1 MYIDKTKTDGTLV
14 SAMDTISHRKEA
26 PPMERGIYFDGWF
39 KHNHCYHPSLPIR
52 SAQMLE
58 DLERY
63 HGTVLTWAGLGG
75 GSISLPYLHHEAFGP
90 VDPRMQVYGY
100 MNDSEFIAECNK
112 RGIRLFGI
120 VFEVQGWEYPVVM
133 SEDGKIIRMNKRAEE
148 VEGHD
153 WYGLR
158 EFSQDKWPDA
168 FPTSLKDYYPDGIRD
183 EDGNLVTDLWEYCAI
198 RDMHGNPIHAQWVEV
213 KNHEETCYQMCR
225 NNAVWRE
232 YMKKIIM
239 LMIDAGVPGV
249 QLDECELPMT
259 AISSGGCFC
268 DSCMKQFNQYLKERK
283 AAGLLGP
290 EWDGI
295 DLDTFHY
302 GEYLKSAGSS
312 YPEGAPFYRDY
323 WEFQVRNVRKYFGE
337 MADFIRQYGM
347 EKYGRKIEVSGNFY
361 NMQPAYYPI
370 ENKVD
375 IVVTEMDHTLFRQPY
390 YYRFCAGFAP
400 GKPVII
406 AENPYGGIIPK
417 LLTMLDKGK
426 GYDLYRIFL
435 LEASVYGCNMS
446 IPYGG
451 WLGNTIKDCFWAP
464 RELTASVQDFLYN
477 NENLYPRTRSKG
489 AAVLYSYGSYYWRDS
504 NKGSGANGMQDSYD
518 NLMDAT
524 SVAWVDPDLK
534 PVPFWDVIRAMSDRN
549 AQYDTIML
557 PDGDFRP
564 DDFTAERLA
573 GYPLVI
579 VPDDYVLTENQQS
592 ILLDYAKNGGKVL
605 VAGRLAE
612 GTSLLENLLATGN
625 AVHVPIE
632 AADTSYM
639 DAFMS
644 AFEALYSPIAPAAC
658 GDERVGIQRFD
669 DENSTYV
676 HILNYQYN
684 ADADCIDPIPELTVQ
699 VKDAAG
705 KQLQVIVPEGMP
717 QPEYD
722 ISQDKGDAIILLKN
736 AGLYTVLHFS

>member
-1 MYIDKTKTDGTLV
+1 
-14 SAMDTISHRKEA
+14 
-26 PPMERGIYFDGWF
+26 MERGIYFDGWF

-52 SAQMLE
+52 STQMLE

-75 GSISLPYLHHEAFGP
+75 GSISLPFLHHEAFGP
-90 VDPRMQVYGY
+90 VDPRMQIYGY

-183 EDGNLVTDLWEYCAI
+183 EAGNRIDDLWEYCAI
-198 RDMHGNPIHAQWVEV
+198 RDMHGNAIHAQWVEV
-213 KNHEETCYQMCR
+213 KNHEEACYQMCR

-232 YMKKIIM
+232 YLKKIIM
-239 LMIDAGVPGV
+239 MMIDAGVPGV

-268 DSCMKQFNQYLKERK
+268 DSCMKQFTEYLRERK

-302 GEYLKSAGSS
+302 GEYLKKTGSTF
-312 YPEGAPFYRDY
+312 PEGAPFYRDY

-337 MADFIRQYGM
+337 LADFIRQYGM

-390 YYRFCAGFAP
+390 YYRFCAGFSP

-417 LLTMLDKGK
+417 LLTMLDEGK
-426 GYDLYRIFL
+426 GYDLYRVFL

-451 WLGNTIKDCFWAP
+451 WMGNTIKDSFWAP

-549 AQYDTIML
+549 AQYDTLML

-564 DDFTAERLA
+564 DDFTADRLT

-579 VPDDYVLTENQQS
+579 VPDAYVLTENQQN
-592 ILLDYAKNGGKVL
+592 ILLSYAKNGGKVL

-612 GTSLLENLLATGN
+612 GTNLRESLLATGN
-625 AVHVPIE
+625 AVYVPIE

-639 DAFMS
+639 DAFLS

-658 GDERVGIQRFD
+658 GDERVGLQRFD
-669 DENSTYV
+669 DENGIYV

-684 ADADCIDPIPELTVQ
+684 AETDCIDPIPELAVR

-705 KQLQVIVPEGMP
+705 KQLKVIVPEGMP

-722 ISQDKGDAIILLKN
+722 ISQDEGDAIILLKN

>member
-1 MYIDKTKTDGTLV
+1 
-14 SAMDTISHRKEA
+14 
-26 PPMERGIYFDGWF
+26 MERGIYFDGWF

-52 SAQMLE
+52 SQQMLE
-58 DLERY
+58 DLQRY

-90 VDPRMQVYGY
+90 VDPRMQVYGF

-112 RGIRLFGI
+112 RGIKLFGI

-133 SEDGKIIRMNKRAEE
+133 SEDGKIVRMNKRAEE
-148 VEGHD
+148 IEGHD

-158 EFSQDKWPDA
+158 EFSQNKWPDA

-183 EDGNLVTDLWEYCAI
+183 GEGNLITDLWEYCAT
-198 RDMHGNPIHAQWVEV
+198 RDMHGNPIHAQWVEI
-213 KNHEETCYQMCR
+213 KDHKEACYQMCR

-232 YMKKIIM
+232 YLKKIIM

-268 DSCMKQFNQYLKERK
+268 DSCMKLFTQYLQERR

-302 GEYLKSAGSS
+302 GEYLKKTGST

-323 WEFQVRNVRKYFGE
+323 WEFQVRHVRKYFGE
-337 MADFIRQYGM
+337 LADFIRQYGR
-347 EKYGRKIEVSGNFY
+347 EKYGRDIQVSGNFY

-417 LLTMLDKGK
+417 LLTMLDQGK

-451 WLGNTIKDCFWAP
+451 WMGNTIKDSFWAP
-464 RELTASVQDFLYN
+464 RELTAGVQDFLYE
-477 NENLYPRTRSKG
+477 NERLYPRTRSKG

-524 SVAWVDPDLK
+524 AATWVDPDLK

-549 AQYDTIML
+549 AQYDTLML
-557 PDGDFRP
+557 PDGDFRA
-564 DDFTAERLA
+564 DDFTADRLS
-573 GYPLVI
+573 GYPMVI
-579 VPDDYVLTENQQS
+579 VPDDDVLTENQQR
-592 ILLDYAKNGGKVL
+592 ILLDYARAGGKVL
-605 VAGRLAE
+605 VVGRLAE
-612 GTSLLENLLATGN
+612 GTSLLGDLLATGN
-625 AVHVPIE
+625 AVHVPIDP
-632 AADTSYM
+632 ADTSYM
-639 DAFMS
+639 DAFLT
-644 AFEALYSPIAPAAC
+644 AFEAMYAPIAPAVC
-658 GDERVGIQRFD
+658 EDERVGIQRFD
-669 DENSTYV
+669 DENGTYV

-684 ADADCIDPIPELTVQ
+684 ADRDCIDPIAEVTVR
-699 VKDAAG
+699 VKD
-705 KQLQVIVPEGMP
+705 VIGRKLEILVLDGNSI
-717 QPEYD
+717 PEYTVD
-722 ISQDKGDAIILLKN
+722 MDDSDMCIHLRN
-736 AGLYTVLHFS
+736 AGLYTVLAFS